1 MGRLGSVTMHC
12 WARYLFL
19 AVVAALG
26 TGQMLAACGQKGDLY
41 LVKEGD
47 TAPKEQPR
55 GQGRLRCLC
64 LRTMPPQ
71 GEGESLEV
79 LDAVPSE
86 APDLGGI

>member
-1 MGRLGSVTMHC
+1 MHC

-41 LVKEGD
+41 LVKDGD
-47 TAPKEQPR
+47 TAAKQQPKRQARP
-55 GQGRLRCLC
+55 
-64 LRTMPPQ
+64 TTAAPPDYAPQ
-71 GEGESLEV
+71 GDGESLNV

-86 APDLGGI
+86 DSDLGGI

>member
-1 MGRLGSVTMHC
+1 MHC

-55 GQGRLRCLC
+55 GQGR
-64 LRTMPPQ
+64 TQVSGPPDYAAQ

-86 APDLGGI
+86 APDPGGI